1 MDNQNNNFNMY
12 VNGNKLMFS
21 VSNIK
26 ELKHL
31 INDINFKFDELQK
44 SINKLQNFDL
54 SFEFNGAMSR

>member
-54 SFEFNGAMSR
+54 SFEFNVDSV

>member
-26 ELKHL
+26 ELKDL
-31 INDINFKFDELQK
+31 IDDINFKFDELQK

-54 SFEFNGAMSR
+54 SFEFNVDSV

>member
-1 MDNQNNNFNMY
+1 MDNHDNFNMY

-26 ELKHL
+26 ELKDL
-31 INDINFKFDELQK
+31 IDDINFKFDELQK

-54 SFEFNGAMSR
+54 SFEFNVDSV